1 VRARPGDAG
10 GARRGD
16 RPRRRQR
23 DMGYQAL
30 ESSRSIDV
38 VVLDKTGTVS
48 RRVTNVRP
56 DIPET
61 APARSPASADP

>member
-1 VRARPGDAG
+1 
-10 GARRGD
+10 
-16 RPRRRQR
+16 
-23 DMGYQAL
+23 MGYQAL

-48 RRVTNVRP
+48 HRVTNVRP